1 MNVFLTGATGFV
13 GSHLVQG
20 LVAAGHSVRA
30 LVHSLGK
37 AKTRAPGIEYI
48 PGNILE
54 PASLRDIMPGC
65 DAVIHLVGII
75 DEFKGTT
82 FERIHH
88 EGTRKVVA
96 AARASSI
103 RRFVHMSALGTRLNA
118 VAAYHKTKW
127 KGEEAVRGGGIPWV
141 ILRPSII
148 FGPGDG
154 FTTRMLELMRKAP
167 SIIFGPG
174 DGFTTRMLELMR
186 KAPLRLIVGSGRY
199 PVQPVYIGDVVD
211 CFVQSL
217 SSDAALGREVAL
229 GGPRAM
235 PIEEMLDALAA
246 AAGIRKR
253 KVHLPYWLMYANATL
268 LEIFL
273 PRPPVTCDQL
283 TMMREGSTC
292 ATAPMLATFRVKHW
306 TLEQGLKQMNLKA

>member
-75 DEFKGTT
+75 DESKGTT

-103 RRFVHMSALGTRLNA
+103 RRFVHMSALGTRPNA
-118 VAAYHKTKW
+118 VVAYHKTKW
-127 KGEEAVRGGGIPWV
+127 KGEEAVRAGGIPWV

-148 FGPGDG
+148 Y
-154 FTTRMLELMRKAP
+154 
-167 SIIFGPG
+167 GPG

-186 KAPLRLIVGSGRY
+186 KAPLRPIVGSGRY

-217 SSDAALGREVAL
+217 SSGAALRREVAL

-235 PIEEMLDALAA
+235 PIEEMLDELAA

-283 TMMREGSTC
+283 TLMREGSTC
-292 ATAPMLATFRVKHW
+292 DTAPMLATFRVKHW
-306 TLEQGLKQMNLKA
+306 TLAQGLKQMGLQA

>member
-30 LVHSLGK
+30 MVHSLGK
-37 AKTRAPGIEYI
+37 ARTSAPGIEYA

-75 DEFKGTT
+75 DEFRGAS

-96 AARASSI
+96 AARASRI
-103 RRFVHMSALGTRLNA
+103 RRFVQMSALGTRPNA
-118 VAAYHKTKW
+118 VVAYHKTKW
-127 KGEEAVRGGGIPWV
+127 KGEEAVRASGIPWV

-148 FGPGDG
+148 YGPG
-154 FTTRMLELMRKAP
+154 
-167 SIIFGPG
+167 IYGPG

-186 KAPLRLIVGSGRY
+186 KAPLRPIVGSGRY

-217 SSDAALGREVAL
+217 SSDAAVGREVAL

-235 PIEEMLDALAA
+235 PIEEMLDALAN

-292 ATAPMLATFRVKHW
+292 DTAPMLTTFRVKHW
-306 TLEQGLKQMNLKA
+306 TLKEGLKQMRFEA

>member
-54 PASLRDIMPGC
+54 PTSLRDIMPGC

-103 RRFVHMSALGTRLNA
+103 RRFVHMSALGTRPNA

-148 FGPGDG
+148 Y
-154 FTTRMLELMRKAP
+154 
-167 SIIFGPG
+167 GPG

-306 TLEQGLKQMNLKA
+306 TLEQGLKQMDLKA

>member
-1 MNVFLTGATGFV
+1 MNVFLSGATGFV

-96 AARASSI
+96 AARANSI
-103 RRFVHMSALGTRLNA
+103 RRFVHMSALGTRPNA

-127 KGEEAVRGGGIPWV
+127 TGEEAVRGSGIPWV

-148 FGPGDG
+148 Y
-154 FTTRMLELMRKAP
+154 
-167 SIIFGPG
+167 GPG

-253 KVHLPYWLMYANATL
+253 KIHLPYWLMYANATL

-292 ATAPMLATFRVKHW
+292 ATAPMLATFRLKHW
-306 TLEQGLKQMNLKA
+306 TLEQGLKQMDLKA

>member
-103 RRFVHMSALGTRLNA
+103 RRFVHMSALGTRPNA

-148 FGPGDG
+148 Y
-154 FTTRMLELMRKAP
+154 
-167 SIIFGPG
+167 GPG

-199 PVQPVYIGDVVD
+199 PVQPVYIGDIVD

-217 SSDAALGREVAL
+217 SNDAALGRELPL

-246 AAGIRKR
+246 AAGSRKR

-306 TLEQGLKQMNLKA
+306 TLEQGLKQMDLKA

>member
-1 MNVFLTGATGFV
+1 MNVFLSGATGFV

-96 AARASSI
+96 AARANSI
-103 RRFVHMSALGTRLNA
+103 RRFVHMSALGTRPNA

-127 KGEEAVRGGGIPWV
+127 KGEEAVRGSGIPWV

-148 FGPGDG
+148 Y
-154 FTTRMLELMRKAP
+154 
-167 SIIFGPG
+167 GPG

-253 KVHLPYWLMYANATL
+253 KIHLPYWLMYANATL

-292 ATAPMLATFRVKHW
+292 ATAPMLATFRLKHW
-306 TLEQGLKQMNLKA
+306 TLEQGLKQMDLKA

>member
-75 DEFKGTT
+75 DESKGTT

-103 RRFVHMSALGTRLNA
+103 RRFVHMSALGTRPNA
-118 VAAYHKTKW
+118 VTAYHKTKW
-127 KGEEAVRGGGIPWV
+127 KGEEAVRGGGMPWV

-148 FGPGDG
+148 YGPGIYG
-154 FTTRMLELMRKAP
+154 P
-167 SIIFGPG
+167 GIYGPG

-199 PVQPVYIGDVVD
+199 PVQPVYIGDIVD

-217 SSDAALGREVAL
+217 SNDAALGREVAL

-235 PIEEMLDALAA
+235 PIEEMLDALAK

-268 LEIFL
+268 LEICL

-292 ATAPMLATFRVKHW
+292 DTAPMLATFRLKHW
-306 TLEQGLKQMNLKA
+306 TLEEGLKQMSFEA

>member
-103 RRFVHMSALGTRLNA
+103 PRFVHMSALGTRPNA

-141 ILRPSII
+141 ILR
-148 FGPGDG
+148 
-154 FTTRMLELMRKAP
+154 P

-306 TLEQGLKQMNLKA
+306 TLAQGLKQMNLKA